1 MQCSACRSKHIA
13 PHETG
18 KAVQN
23 EKAAEQAKK
32 KKQKQTAIQQANWA
46 ASKQAVPERLAE
58 WKFRQLV
65 GCSKSHGCKIHWQ
78 TEDGED
84 CPRSECTWQPAASV
98 PMLPGSAVEL
108 DAVEMQ
114 GARISLEVSGKVY
127 EATVH
132 DKDDAGCGGPVNAS
146 YYLKY
151 KKKAASRGR
160 SKANGWVNLELPVGE
175 KCSWWRMD
183 GYETCNEGFGSDG
196 DGASAEDGMVELS
209 LSDSDVSSDEV

>member
-1 MQCSACRSKHIA
+1 MSENSSQPALTPA
-13 PHETG
+13 AD
-18 KAVQN
+18 AV
-23 EKAAEQAKK
+23 
-32 KKQKQTAIQQANWA
+32 W
-46 ASKQAVPERLAE
+46 L
-58 WKFRQLV
+58 
-65 GCSKSHGCKIHWQ
+65 

-84 CPRSECTWQPAASV
+84 CPRSECTWQPAAKLSV

-114 GARISLEVSGKVY
+114 GTRISLEVSGKVY
-127 EATVH
+127 EATVTMH

-151 KKKAASRGR
+151 KKKAGSRGR

-183 GYETCNEGFGSDG
+183 GYETCNEGSGSGG
-196 DGASAEDGMVELS
+196 DGASVAEQG
-209 LSDSDVSSDEV
+209 

>member
-1 MQCSACRSKHIA
+1 M
-13 PHETG
+13 
-18 KAVQN
+18 QN
-23 EKAAEQAKK
+23 EKAQKQAKAK
-32 KKQKQTAIQQANWA
+32 GQKQTAIQQANWA

-58 WKFRQLV
+58 WEFRQLV
-65 GCSKSHGCKIHWQ
+65 GCPKSHGCKSHWQ
-78 TEDGED
+78 TGDGEGWH
-84 CPRSECTWQPAASV
+84 PRSECTWQPAASV

-114 GARISLEVSGKVY
+114 GTRISLEVSGKVY

-151 KKKAASRGR
+151 KKKAGSRGR
-160 SKANGWVNLELPVGE
+160 SKASGWVNLELPLGE

-183 GYETCNEGFGSDG
+183 GYETCNEGSGSDG
-196 DGASAEDGMVELS
+196 DGASAEGGMVELS
-209 LSDSDVSSDEV
+209 LSDSDVSSDEVE